1 MSFNITSAKE
11 ITEKKA
17 TYMIYGSPGTGKTHT
32 LNYLDGKTL
41 YIAVDKTQY
50 PLKGNENIDILD
62 FNTHEAWTEWAELMK
77 FLGTADL
84 SKYDNIAIDNISELF
99 RSMLGNLGRT
109 GKNQRVPEMRHYQ
122 QVDFFIIDSFRFM
135 QTLGKKMIFI
145 AWETNDEYHT
155 EGGQLFTRSM
165 PDIRDKI
172 LNNIMGLCQ
181 VVAKLSVNEKTMT
194 RGFFLKPTNSIY
206 AKNQLDNRPHCKQ
219 EGIFISEDV
228 DSGDT
233 DVQAT

>member
-1 MSFNITSAKE
+1 MAFNITSATE
-11 ITEKKA
+11 ITETKA
-17 TYMIYGSPGTGKTHT
+17 SYMIYGSPGTGKTHT
-32 LNYLDGKTL
+32 LNFLDGKSL

-77 FLGTADL
+77 FLSKSDL
-84 SKYDNIAIDNISELF
+84 NKYDNIIIDNVSELF
-99 RSMLGNLGRT
+99 RSMLGNLGRD

-135 QTLGKKMIFI
+135 QSLGKRLVFI
-145 AWETNDEYHT
+145 AWETNDEYHS
-155 EGGQLFTRSM
+155 EGGQMFTRTM

-181 VVAKLSVNEKTMT
+181 VVGKLAINEKTKN
-194 RGFFLKPTNSIY
+194 RGLYLLATPSIY
-206 AKNQLDNRPHCKQ
+206 AKNQLDNRTHCKQ
-219 EGIFISEDV
+219 EDFFNVGNVEEEV
-228 DSGDT
+228 VEG
-233 DVQAT
+233 